1 MNVFMLRVCWFS
13 MLCVSTHAR
22 VHTQDTHPRRQ
33 SYTLTL
39 SKTPE
44 HTHTHIKQSGLGLTA
59 LTLGRVVGILTVDDG
74 VRLLARN
81 VVACH
86 DDVEPAEALLAH
98 HAVNNL
104 PSRAVSVL

>member
-1 MNVFMLRVCWFS
+1 MLACIHKTLIHEGS
-13 MLCVSTHAR
+13 HTHS
-22 VHTQDTHPRRQ
+22 HYPKH
-33 SYTLTL
+33 L
-39 SKTPE
+39 S
-44 HTHTHIKQSGLGLTA
+44 THTHIKQSGLGLTA